1 MLKKVRY
8 LDHKCN
14 LSISNQLKYLI
25 ISNISNF
32 WLKRKQVGSIQYI
45 FCVDLL
51 LSLFAIF
58 KRRITLTLEKYV
70 RTLHDTYWLN
80 WHASELRA
88 ALDKSAERRIALFSW
103 KTLSRGKLTNWVI
116 HSIKIYLCRGW
127 YPYLLCMWC
136 ANLINWTA
144 LRLEINRI
152 KFQSCQFSEESR
164 LVLVNRL
171 TVLLPF
177 NVCNVLWVEGS
188 CGLFFLASTGRRR
201 RSLIPKN
208 QGICDACNSQ

>member
-1 MLKKVRY
+1 MWG
-8 LDHKCN
+8 H
-14 LSISNQLKYLI
+14 
-25 ISNISNF
+25 F
-32 WLKRKQVGSIQYI
+32 M
-45 FCVDLL
+45 
-51 LSLFAIF
+51 
-58 KRRITLTLEKYV
+58 
-70 RTLHDTYWLN
+70 TLHDTCWLN

-103 KTLSRGKLTNWVI
+103 KTLSRGKVI
-116 HSIKIYLCRGW
+116 HSIKIYLCCGW
-127 YPYLLCMWC
+127 YRNLLCMWC
-136 ANLINWTA
+136 ANLIDWTA

-152 KFQSCQFSEESR
+152 KFQSCQLSEESR

-188 CGLFFLASTGRRR
+188 SSLFFLATTGTRR

-208 QGICDACNSQ
+208 QGICDACNWGIFFQQKGLERGSKCCPNDKLTSLPH